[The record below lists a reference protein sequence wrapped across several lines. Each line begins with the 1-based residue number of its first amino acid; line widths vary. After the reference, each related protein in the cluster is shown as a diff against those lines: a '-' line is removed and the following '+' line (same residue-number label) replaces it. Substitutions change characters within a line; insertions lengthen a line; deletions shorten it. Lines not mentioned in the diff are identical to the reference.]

1 MPKLTP
7 RMIREAVGC
16 HEPVRWALKPNEHV
30 HISHQTGAQLMALP
44 FHTME
49 LTNMFKQPRPAQNM
63 YRQVPVF
70 QASRCQGKGMA
81 QARKPRKAK
90 VEKTGLGMGP
100 GAEDILKEGA
110 SEEKV
115 VEGG

>member
-1 MPKLTP
+1 
-7 RMIREAVGC
+7 
-16 HEPVRWALKPNEHV
+16 
-30 HISHQTGAQLMALP
+30 
-44 FHTME
+44 ME
-49 LTNMFKQPRPAQNM
+49 LTNMLRQPRPAQNM

-100 GAEDILKEGA
+100 GAVDILKKGV
-110 SEEKV
+110 EEVKV
-115 VEGG
+115 VKGV